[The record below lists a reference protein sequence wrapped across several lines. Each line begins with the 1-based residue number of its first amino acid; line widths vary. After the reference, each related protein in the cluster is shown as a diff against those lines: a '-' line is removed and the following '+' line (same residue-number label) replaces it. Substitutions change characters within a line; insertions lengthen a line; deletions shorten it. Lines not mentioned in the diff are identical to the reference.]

1 MVVEHVTKDEFDKIL
16 SSEKRKIIVD
26 TWTPTCGPCKSIS
39 PYFETLSEQFGDKL
53 RFLSINIEEEPEIAQ
68 RYMITGVP
76 TFIVF
81 KDGKPHNSF
90 VGATRKK
97 LLKFIE
103 EEINEEE

>member
-1 MVVEHVTKDEFDKIL
+1 MVVEHVTKEEFDKIL
-16 SSEKRKIIVD
+16 SSEKKKIIVD

-53 RFLSINIEEEPEIAQ
+53 RFLSINIEEESEIAQ

-103 EEINEEE
+103 EAINEEN

>member
-1 MVVEHVTKDEFDKIL
+1 MVVEHVTKEEFDKIL
-16 SSEKRKIIVD
+16 SSEKKKIIVD

-53 RFLSINIEEEPEIAQ
+53 RFLSINIEEESEIAQ

-103 EEINEEE
+103 EALNEEN